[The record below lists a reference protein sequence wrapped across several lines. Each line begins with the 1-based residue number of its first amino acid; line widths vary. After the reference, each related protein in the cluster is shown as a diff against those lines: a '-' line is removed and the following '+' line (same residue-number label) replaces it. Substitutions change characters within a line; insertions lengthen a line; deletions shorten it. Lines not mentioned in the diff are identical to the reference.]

1 MKLQISKNA
10 NINYLSKVVD
20 IQEFVK
26 HPDPKVERIKCA
38 VVDGF
43 IITVGIDSQP
53 GLYVY
58 FPVLSQINPQLLQY
72 LNLYRNKEKNK
83 DPEKTGYFEDKG
95 IVKAINL
102 RGVKSEGFLM
112 PIIDL
117 QNFVV
122 DSVNAELKDITP
134 NTEFDEV
141 EHDGKTF
148 WISKKYIAPVQKLP
162 GTSGSPKERKKKKGL
177 DKIIDE
183 QFRFHYDTTLIKKC
197 PHVIK
202 PDDIIHISSKWHGT
216 SGISAYVLCH
226 KKLNWKE
233 KIAKWLTKNP
243 FDTYDYIYSSRTV
256 IKNRYY
262 NQGVTDGYYGCD
274 VWKYADNFIK
284 PYLIKGM
291 TIYYEIVGYLPNG
304 GWIQKNYDY
313 GCEPPTQVTDPATGE
328 TVVQYKQGKHFKVLV
343 YRITL
348 TNVDGQVHEFSAH
361 EVQTW
366 CKQRNLLC
374 AIEYYYGYAFG
385 LYPELEVDEHW
396 SENFLQML
404 ANDKSFNMEQNS
416 PECNNKVPHE
426 GLVIK
431 IENMKSEAFK
441 LKCFKFLG
449 LEQDAALAGET
460 NIEDNS

>member
-10 NINYLSKVVD
+10 NVNYLSKVVD

-43 IITVGIDSQP
+43 IITVGIDSEP
-53 GLYVY
+53 GLYIY

-72 LNLYRNKEKNK
+72 LNLYRNKDKNK

-112 PIIDL
+112 PIMDL
-117 QNFVV
+117 QNFIV
-122 DSVNAELKDITP
+122 DSVNTELKDITP

-141 EHDGKTF
+141 EHEGKTF
-148 WISKKYIAPVQKLP
+148 WISKKYIAPIQKIH
-162 GTSGSPKERKKKKGL
+162 GASGSSKERNKKKGL

-202 PDDIIHISSKWHGT
+202 PEDIIHISSKWHGT

-233 KIAKWLTKNP
+233 RLAKWLTGNN

-262 NQGVTDGYYGCD
+262 NQGVTDGFYGCD
-274 VWKYADNFIK
+274 VWKYADDFIK

-313 GCEPPTQVTDPATGE
+313 GCEPPTQVIDPSTGKE
-328 TVVQYKQGKHFKVLV
+328 VIQYKQGKHFKVLI

-366 CKQRNLLC
+366 CRNRSLLC
-374 AIEYYYGYAFG
+374 ALEYYYGYACN
-385 LYPELEVDEHW
+385 LYDDVPRDEHW
-396 SENFLQML
+396 NENFLQKL
-404 ANDKSFNMEQNS
+404 ANDKGFNMEQNS
-416 PECNNKVPHE
+416 PECNNPVPHE

-449 LEQDAALAGET
+449 LEQDAALAGEA

>member
-10 NINYLSKVVD
+10 NVNYLSKVVD

-43 IITVGIDSQP
+43 IITVGIDSEP

-58 FPVLSQINPQLLQY
+58 FPVLSQINGRLLQY
-72 LNLYRNKEKNK
+72 LNLYRNKDLN
-83 DPEKTGYFEDKG
+83 DDSEKTGYFEDKG

-112 PIIDL
+112 PLTDL

-122 DSVNAELKDITP
+122 DQVNVELKDITP
-134 NTEFDEV
+134 NTEFDEI

-148 WISKKYIAPVQKLP
+148 WISKKYVAPVQKTP
-162 GTSGSPKERKKKKGL
+162 GTPGSSKERKKHKGL

-202 PDDIIHISSKWHGT
+202 PNDIIHISSKWHGT

-226 KKLNWKE
+226 KKLTWKE
-233 KIAKWLTKNP
+233 KIAKWLTKWP
-243 FDTYDYIYSSRTV
+243 FDIYDYVYSSRTV
-256 IKNRYY
+256 IKNRFY
-262 NQGVTDGYYGCD
+262 NEKVTDGFYGCD
-274 VWKYADNFIK
+274 VWKYADDYIQPF
-284 PYLIKGM
+284 LIKGM

-313 GCEPPTQVTDPATGE
+313 GCEPPTVLENGK
-328 TVVQYKQGKHFKVLV
+328 VQYIQGKNFKVLV

-348 TNVDGQVHEFSAH
+348 TNVDGQVHEFSAK

-366 CKQRNLLC
+366 CKNRNILC

-396 SENFLQML
+396 SENFLKAL

-449 LEQDAALAGET
+449 LEQDEALAGEG